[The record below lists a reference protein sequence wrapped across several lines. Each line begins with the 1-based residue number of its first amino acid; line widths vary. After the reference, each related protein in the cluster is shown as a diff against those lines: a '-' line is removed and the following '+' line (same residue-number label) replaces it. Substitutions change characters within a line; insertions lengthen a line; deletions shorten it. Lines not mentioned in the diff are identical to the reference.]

1 MSASFSQTIIIGN
14 LGQDPVVR
22 YSQNQTA
29 IAELSVA
36 TSEHYTNKQTQQKEE
51 KVEWHRVKCFGR
63 NAEIARDYLRKGS
76 AVQIV
81 GKNRTRKFKDSNT
94 GQDRF
99 ITEIEANKIDGLL
112 LLGSNPN
119 SSQGQPA
126 QQGYQNQQAP
136 QGQQP
141 APNGFNGQ
149 QPMNNGQAPQ
159 QPQHPPQH
167 QQMPQGGFNQNGG
180 FGQ

>member
-1 MSASFSQTIIIGN
+1 MPASFSQTIIMGN

-63 NAEIARDYLRKGS
+63 NAEIARDWLKKGS

-81 GKNRTRKFKDSNT
+81 GKNKTRKFKDSNT

-99 ITEIEANKIDGLL
+99 ITEVEANKFDGLL
-112 LLGSNPN
+112 LLGSNSN
-119 SSQGQPA
+119 SSQGQQPR
-126 QQGYQNQQAP
+126 QQAP
-136 QGQQP
+136 HGFSGQTHQNHKSQP
-141 APNGFNGQ
+141 NSTPAHDNSGYGDAPMGHG
-149 QPMNNGQAPQ
+149 
-159 QPQHPPQH
+159 HPD
-167 QQMPQGGFNQNGG
+167 GGFDERGG
-180 FGQ
+180 FGHQ